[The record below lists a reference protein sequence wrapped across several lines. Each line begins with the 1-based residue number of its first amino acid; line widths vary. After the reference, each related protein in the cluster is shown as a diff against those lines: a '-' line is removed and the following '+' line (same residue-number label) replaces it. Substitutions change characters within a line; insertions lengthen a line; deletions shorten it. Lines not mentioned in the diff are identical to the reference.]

1 MGSPIPTSPGPVQ
14 HLRRIGAPGMPPAL
28 LPGRLALNDPQDGQ
42 TLARLYGGVGVS
54 PMYPS
59 GVATLISN
67 TRQVEITGEQT
78 ITGDKTID
86 VSKLHVLGGSH
97 GDVLVTDGLGGLEWI
112 AGGGGVFPEAPTDGR
127 IYGRDG
133 LTESWVPVLPLS
145 GGDIT
150 GNLNVNGTLSYN
162 GDNVVSDAPY
172 DGLLYTRS
180 NGTWVILPWTWP
192 EPGGGAGGGGGF
204 PEAPPTGLI
213 YGRNGQSTSWVPV
226 LPLTGGT
233 MLGTLVLNGPPVPGG
248 NPDQAATMGYVNS
261 LLTGALQF
269 IGTMDASV
277 TPQVVTYTA
286 SSGLPT
292 GPLVPPNTVLD
303 RYVIVSKAGTLTA
316 PTYLNGTV
324 VNPGDW
330 IISDG
335 TAWNVVSLA
344 GSPGV
349 GTVFASNVIVSPP
362 VLAQDDVQSALT
374 AMLTLIGQDAFP
386 EAPIDGQTYGRVGM
400 NKTWQTVLPLSGGT
414 LTGPLILDGPPTAQS
429 PPNQAATRGYVDGL
443 IVGAIQFLGTMDAS
457 TSQVTYTIASGITPN
472 PGPLVAAAQAKD
484 QYVIVAVPGTIA
496 SSAPAAAGGAVVQAG
511 DWLISDGVSWQV
523 IPVSQATVLASNVTV
538 GPAVMGATDVQTA
551 LTALASAVS
560 TMQGQ
565 IAAFLTS
572 VSTIGDV
579 SSTGAAGP

>member
-162 GDNVVSDAPY
+162 GDNVVTDAPY

-192 EPGGGAGGGGGF
+192 EGPGGGGGGGF

-213 YGRNGQSTSWVPV
+213 YGRNGQSASWVPV
-226 LPLTGGT
+226 LPISGGT
-233 MLGTLVLNGPPVPGG
+233 MLGPLVLNGPPVPGG
-248 NPDQAATMGYVNS
+248 DPNQAATMGYVNG
-261 LLTGALQF
+261 LITGALQF

-292 GPLVPPNTVLD
+292 GPLVPPNTVQD
-303 RYVIVSKAGTLTA
+303 RYVIVTVGGTLTA
-316 PTYLNGTV
+316 PTYLAGTV
-324 VNPGDW
+324 VTPGDW
-330 IISDG
+330 LISDG
-335 TAWNVVSLA
+335 SAWNVVSVAA
-344 GSPGV
+344 G
-349 GTVFASNVIVSPP
+349 GTETIFASGVIVTPP
-362 VLAQDDVQSALT
+362 VNGQDNVQSALT
-374 AMLTLIGQDAFP
+374 SLLSLIGQDAFP
-386 EAPIDGQTYGRVGM
+386 EAPADGQIYGRNGLAL
-400 NKTWQTVLPLSGGT
+400 NWQTVLPLSGGT
-414 LTGPLILDGPPTAQS
+414 MLGPLLLDGPPTLQS
-429 PPNQAATRGYVDGL
+429 PPNQAATKGYVDGL
-443 IVGAIQFLGTMDAS
+443 IMGALEFLGTMDAS
-457 TSQVTYTIASGITPN
+457 TSNVTYTVSSGITPN
-472 PGPLVAAAQAKD
+472 PGPLVPAAQAKD
-484 QYVIVAVPGTIA
+484 QYVIVSIPGTIA
-496 SSAPAAAGGAVVQAG
+496 ASAPAAAGGATVQAG

-523 IPVSQATVLASNVTV
+523 INVAAATVLASNVTV
-538 GPAVMGATDVQTA
+538 GPAVMGQTDVQGA

-560 TMQGQ
+560 TLQGQ
-565 IAAFLTS
+565 VAAFLTS

-579 SSTGAAGP
+579 YSVGTAGP

>member
-1 MGSPIPTSPGPVQ
+1 MASPIPTSPGPVQ
-14 HLRRIGAPGMPPAL
+14 IRRRIGTPGMPPAL
-28 LPGRLALNDPQDGQ
+28 LPGQLAINDLQDLDG
-42 TLARLYGGVGVS
+42 TLARLYGGVGFT
-54 PMYPS
+54 PLYPS
-59 GVATLISN
+59 GVAILVSN
-67 TRQVEITGEQT
+67 ERQVELTGEQT

-162 GDNVVSDAPY
+162 GDNVVTDAPY

-192 EPGGGAGGGGGF
+192 EGPGGGGGGGF

-213 YGRNGQSTSWVPV
+213 YGRNGQSASWVPV
-226 LPLTGGT
+226 LPLSGGS
-233 MLGTLVLNGPPVPGG
+233 MLGPLVLNGPPVPGG
-248 NPDQAATMGYVNS
+248 DPNQAATMGYVNS

-292 GPLVPPNTVLD
+292 GPLVPANTVQD
-303 RYVIVSKAGTLTA
+303 RYVIVTVGGVLSA
-316 PTYLNGTV
+316 PTYLAGTQ

-330 IISDG
+330 LISDG
-335 TAWNVVSLA
+335 AAWNVVSI
-344 GSPGV
+344 GSGGSTGPI
-349 GTVFASNVIVSPP
+349 FANGVIVSPP
-362 VLAQDDVQSALT
+362 VNGQDNVQSALT
-374 AMLTLIGQDAFP
+374 SLLSLIGQDAFP
-386 EAPIDGQTYGRVGM
+386 EAPADGQIYGRNGLAL
-400 NKTWQTVLPLSGGT
+400 NWQTVLPISGGT
-414 LTGPLILDGPPTAQS
+414 LLGPLLLDGPPTAQS
-429 PPNQAATRGYVDGL
+429 PPNQAATKGYVDGL
-443 IVGAIQFLGTMDAS
+443 IMGALEFLGTMDAS
-457 TSQVTYTIASGITPN
+457 TSQVTYTVSSGITPN
-472 PGPLVAAAQAKD
+472 PGPLVPAAQAKD
-484 QYVIVAVPGTIA
+484 QYVIVAVPGTIDA
-496 SSAPAAAGGAVVQAG
+496 AAPAAAGGATVQAG

-523 IPVSQATVLASNVTV
+523 INVAAATVLASNVTV
-538 GPAVMGATDVQTA
+538 NPSVMGQTDVQGA
-551 LTALASAVS
+551 LTSLASAVS
-560 TMQGQ
+560 TLQAQ
-565 IAAFLTS
+565 VAAFLTS

-579 SSTGAAGP
+579 YSVGTAGP